1 MKTYPLF
8 YLFLVCAIVFSCE
21 KSEEID
27 NETSNPGADASYT
40 LLVNSASGLDGIP
53 LDATAETIT
62 LGTTDS
68 QFSEATSPSLNYK
81 DGTVFSFYRQTGN
94 CNATFLRFDFS
105 DETSKTIELFSDL
118 GSCNLTA
125 YAVAHTATKGYVA
138 YGVEID
144 ASTTEYFVR
153 AFDLNGTAT
162 ADVDIPLNKKPV
174 HLSFT
179 NERLFVLTIDDQV
192 TDENFLTVLDSQTN
206 SILIEMGLGY
216 DAQKLLR
223 NVDDNVIICY
233 DELHTL
239 LDSETLTTQF
249 IQYQSGKEPQFVTSV
264 VNNFDEEGKMYY
276 ERAAE
281 QFSVYPLIPAV
292 YDFSNNLNT
301 LYPYENFL
309 TEAEREFEYEIET
322 TTMVGYDEKNDY
334 LLIGYKKTG
343 ATNKGGLLRVRTGTM
358 PAVIDNINVDG
369 IPFNIIVK

>member
-68 QFSEATSPSLNYK
+68 QFSEATSPSLSYK

-249 IQYQSGKEPQFVTSV
+249 IQYQSGKEPQFVTSE